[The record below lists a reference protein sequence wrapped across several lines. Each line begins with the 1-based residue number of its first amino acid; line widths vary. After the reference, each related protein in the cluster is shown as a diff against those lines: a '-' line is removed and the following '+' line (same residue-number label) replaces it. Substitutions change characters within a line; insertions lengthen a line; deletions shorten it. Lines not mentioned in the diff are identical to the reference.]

1 MRLIV
6 LFLALPLIE
15 IALFVTVG
23 GWLTLWPTLAIV
35 LGTGVLGV
43 LVMRSQ
49 GLRVIRDLQSAQA
62 AMRNPLSPMAHSALI
77 MLAGIFLLLPGFF
90 TDTLGLL
97 LLLPPVRQLIIHLL
111 SQRIRA
117 HVVETGFPRAN
128 TSRPAPGGDWVDAE
142 FIEIPPDPKNLKS
155 P

>member
-43 LVMRSQ
+43 LVMRGQ
-49 GLRVIRDLQSAQA
+49 GLRVMRDLQSAQA

-77 MLAGIFLLLPGFF
+77 MLAGVFLLLPGFF

-97 LLLPPVRQLIIHLL
+97 LLLPPVRHLIIHLL
-111 SQRIRA
+111 SQRIRT
-117 HVVETGFPRAN
+117 HVVETGFPPAHQR
-128 TSRPAPGGDWVDAE
+128 RPAPGDDWVDAE
-142 FIEIPPDPKNLKS
+142 FVEIPADTPKPKS